1 MDPLTL
7 LRELFG
13 EEPIRKVVTSGFDSV
28 HKIAA
33 TPPESLSFFSGINEA
48 LARQIQ
54 ASAVESLSTSS
65 PVDYSSSPAGSEEG
79 RTDGE
84 RALPARPRVPQPSR
98 PPVPSGEK
106 IPPDLL
112 DENPL
117 MDENPLLDA
126 GGILKSVAR
135 EPLPKD
141 IMDDDFFDEVGLS
154 DAEADF
160 LDGISP
166 WPGGSPPRE
175 RTSSA
180 PADAQPAAIAPAP
193 GREEKEVEYA
203 PISDWSP
210 DKDPDPVPRIVR
222 APELGPDPSGRAE
235 ETAEAAAG
243 RIPVMI
249 GPSPAPDPEAA
260 GTAPEEEARP
270 GTAAEPCG
278 PAAEPSLWK
287 FGK

>member
-33 TPPESLSFFSGINEA
+33 TPPESLSFFSGINET

-54 ASAVESLSTSS
+54 ASAVESLSAPS
-65 PVDYSSSPAGSEEG
+65 PADYSSSLAGSAEG
-79 RTDGE
+79 RTDGD
-84 RALPARPRVPQPSR
+84 PARPRVPPPFR
-98 PPVPSGEK
+98 PAVPDEEK
-106 IPPDLL
+106 IPLDLL
-112 DENPL
+112 
-117 MDENPLLDA
+117 DENPLLDA
-126 GGILKSVAR
+126 GGILKSVAQ
-135 EPLPKD
+135 EPRPKD
-141 IMDDDFFDEVGLS
+141 IMDDDFLDEVGLS

-160 LDGISP
+160 LEGISP
-166 WPGGSPPRE
+166 WPGGAPPRRE
-175 RTSSA
+175 RISSA
-180 PADAQPAAIAPAP
+180 PPDVRPVTAAPAS

-203 PISDWSP
+203 QVTDWSP

-235 ETAEAAAG
+235 ETAEAAPAW
-243 RIPVMI
+243 IPTTIV
-249 GPSPAPDPEAA
+249 PSPAPDPEAA
-260 GTAPEEEARP
+260 KNAPVEEAGP
-270 GTAAEPCG
+270 GAPDG
-278 PAAEPSLWK
+278 EPSLWK

>member
-33 TPPESLSFFSGINEA
+33 TTPESLSFFTGINEA

-54 ASAVESLSTSS
+54 ASAVESLSA
-65 PVDYSSSPAGSEEG
+65 PSPADYRGSLAGSAEG
-79 RTDGE
+79 QTDGDP
-84 RALPARPRVPQPSR
+84 ALPAKPRVPPPSR
-98 PPVPSGEK
+98 PPVSSGEK
-106 IPPDLL
+106 ISL
-112 DENPL
+112 DL

-126 GGILKSVAR
+126 GGILKSVAQ
-135 EPLPKD
+135 EPRPKD
-141 IMDDDFFDEVGLS
+141 IMDDDFLDEVGLS

-160 LDGISP
+160 LEGISP
-166 WPGGSPPRE
+166 WPGGAPPRRE
-175 RTSSA
+175 SVSSA
-180 PADAQPAAIAPAP
+180 PPDVRPVTAVPASD
-193 GREEKEVEYA
+193 REEKEVEYA
-203 PISDWSP
+203 QVTDWSP

-235 ETAEAAAG
+235 ETAEAAPAG
-243 RIPVMI
+243 IPITIV
-249 GPSPAPDPEAA
+249 PPTAPDPEAA
-260 GTAPEEEARP
+260 KTALEQGAGP
-270 GTAAEPCG
+270 GTAAAPRG
-278 PAAEPSLWK
+278 PAGEPSLWK